1 MEMSWKKIK
10 LAGWFLLGMILAYGF
25 TDALADVTSS
35 GATTNTQ
42 TSTSGSQ
49 TAITG
54 GYNSDTTT
62 TYQSGS
68 SSTTNATTNNS
79 TSNAASRTPVNM
91 ASAPG
96 MSVYGQ
102 DSCVIP
108 LAAGVTVIGF
118 SGSFGSYMVDKEC
131 ERRKSTSVLA
141 KLGMKVAAISLMCQ
155 DVDVWQAMMDA
166 GTPCPIDGLIG
177 EKAKA
182 RWEELGGYEQ
192 TKRTSYVKRNP
203 SKETDDKVE
212 QYRKYKES
220 MNEDHSNH
228 NHD

>member
-1 MEMSWKKIK
+1 MNWEKISPG
-10 LAGWFLLGMILAYGF
+10 LIIIALLIVLLSIESAVS
-25 TDALADVTSS
+25 DVTSS
-35 GATTNTQ
+35 GSTTNTQ
-42 TSTSGSQ
+42 SNNAGSN

-54 GYNSDTTT
+54 GYESST

-68 SSTTNATTNNS
+68 SSNSTTNNETNNS
-79 TSNAASRTPVNM
+79 TNQETAVNSSNAPS
-91 ASAPG
+91 

-118 SGSFGSYMVDKEC
+118 SGTFGSYMRDDEC

-155 DVDVWQAMMDA
+155 EENVWQSMWDA

-182 RWEELGGYEQ
+182 RWTEIGGFHQPQADEWNGKPIPSGMIDDDDEE
-192 TKRTSYVKRNP
+192 
-203 SKETDDKVE
+203 D
-212 QYRKYKES
+212 
-220 MNEDHSNH
+220 
-228 NHD
+228 

>member
-1 MEMSWKKIK
+1 MQKMVKECTVI
-10 LAGWFLLGMILAYGF
+10 LLLTILVLGIA
-25 TDALADVTSS
+25 DALGDVTSS

-42 TSTSGSQ
+42 SNNAGSN

-54 GYNSDTTT
+54 GYESST

-68 SSTTNATTNNS
+68 SSNTTTTNSTNNN
-79 TSNAASRTPVNM
+79 TNTKTAVNSS
-91 ASAPG
+91 SAPA

-108 LAAGVTVIGF
+108 LAAGITVIGF
-118 SGSFGSYMVDKEC
+118 SGTYGSYYTDPNC
-131 ERRKSTSVLA
+131 ERRKSVSVLA

-155 DVDVWQAMMDA
+155 DENVWEAMMNA

-182 RWEELGGYEQ
+182 RWTEKRKQELTGATQ
-192 TKRTSYVKRNP
+192 AKP
-203 SKETDDKVE
+203 SMTWND
-212 QYRKYKES
+212 
-220 MNEDHSNH
+220 
-228 NHD
+228 

>member
-1 MEMSWKKIK
+1 MKWKIVKEAMWLL
-10 LAGWFLLGMILAYGF
+10 LALILVLGMV
-25 TDALADVTSS
+25 DAMADVTSS
-35 GATTNTQ
+35 GSTTNSQ
-42 TSTSGSQ
+42 SNNSGSN

-54 GYNSDTTT
+54 GYESST

-68 SSTTNATTNNS
+68 SSNTDTTNTTNN
-79 TSNAASRTPVNM
+79 TTNQKTAVNSS
-91 ASAPG
+91 SAPA

-118 SGSFGSYMVDKEC
+118 SGTFGSYYVDPQC
-131 ERRKSTSVLA
+131 ERRKSVAVLS

-155 DVDVWQAMMDA
+155 DENVWEAMMMA

-182 RWEELGGYEQ
+182 RWIEKRKGNLRNQ
-192 TKRTSYVKRNP
+192 TTKP
-203 SKETDDKVE
+203 SMTW
-212 QYRKYKES
+212 
-220 MNEDHSNH
+220 NE
-228 NHD
+228 